1 MELSRPWVWAAL
13 GVLGAGLLVQ
23 SARLWWRGA
32 SSRWRLRVR
41 AQRAARGERDAAR
54 LLARAGYRV
63 CGAQVRAELEYRL
76 DGAPR
81 VVEVQADYLV
91 ERNGER
97 FVAEVKTG
105 REAPHLSNRATRR
118 QLLEYAHAFDA
129 TGVLLV
135 DAERGRVHRV
145 TLPARR
151 GAASRAISRDLAF
164 LLIGAA
170 IGALGA
176 LAAAGL
182 LAR

>member
-1 MELSRPWVWAAL
+1 MWAAL
-13 GVLGAGLLVQ
+13 GVLGVGLLVQ

-32 SSRWRLRVR
+32 SLRWRLRAR
-41 AQRAARGERDAAR
+41 TRRAARGERDAAR

-63 CGAQVRAELEYRL
+63 CGAQVRGELEYRL

-91 ERNGER
+91 ESRGER

-105 REAPHLSNRATRR
+105 REAPRLSNRATRR

-129 TGVLLV
+129 AGVLLI

-145 TLPARR
+145 TLPAPRSEV
-151 GAASRAISRDLAF
+151 SRALSRDLAF

-170 IGALGA
+170 LGA
-176 LAAAGL
+176 LLAAGL